1 MTYRVLEEVVRFN
14 MNKIRGKV
22 PDIFTIINNANL
34 REKMTKLERTML
46 CNSYHRVSA
55 REQSRHVGSFRSGI
69 ETLVSRQDS
78 VAEILLVWVQ
88 EGCDGVSVQAGSE
101 GANMKLVEF

>member
-1 MTYRVLEEVVRFN
+1 MLEEVVRFD

-22 PDIFTIINNANL
+22 PNIFTIINNANL
-34 REKMTKLERTML
+34 REERDDKVRKVRATPF
-46 CNSYHRVSA
+46 NAYHGVPTG
-55 REQSRHVGSFRSGI
+55 EQGGHVGSFRSGV

-88 EGCDGVSVQAGSE
+88 EGRDGVSVQAGTES
-101 GANMKLVEF
+101 ANVELVEF